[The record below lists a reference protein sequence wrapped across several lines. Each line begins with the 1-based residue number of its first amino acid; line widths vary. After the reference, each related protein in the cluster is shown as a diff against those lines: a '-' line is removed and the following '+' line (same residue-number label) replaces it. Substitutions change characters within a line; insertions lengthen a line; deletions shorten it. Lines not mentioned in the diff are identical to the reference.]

1 MKELFIDIETF
12 SPEDLTTAGVYRYA
26 ESPLFEI
33 LLLAYSFGIYD
44 PVKIIDLT
52 QSGTFPTDVLEALKD
67 SNCLKIAHNANF
79 ERVCLESYF
88 DFDIALESW
97 RCSAVKSAACGL
109 PRKLEGAYPALGL
122 PVEHMKKE
130 GKALIHYFSKPVKP
144 TKANGGRVF
153 NSPSDSPDK
162 WAEFK
167 EYCKQDVVAE
177 MHIWE
182 ALRPYEM
189 YDQDEYIL
197 DQKINDRGVLVDIP
211 FAQSAQ
217 SMAEKATE
225 EIKQEMK
232 DITGLDN
239 PNSPAQLKMWF
250 LDKFDM
256 EINSLDKKCMPL
268 LLERA
273 TDDDPTG
280 VAVKVLELRGQASK
294 TSSTK
299 YKSMLATVNYDDRA
313 RGLLVYNGAH
323 TGRWSSKRV
332 QLHNMKQNHLKDM
345 DEDRELV
352 ASGVNVFFRDPTDT
366 LGQLVRAALIAKP
379 GHVLVPCD
387 LSAIEARVLAW
398 VANAEDRLE
407 VFRGKGNIYEVSGA
421 KMFGVPIE
429 QVTKGSDLRAKAK
442 VAELALGYQGS
453 VGALTAMGGEALGLS
468 QEEMKKIVH
477 LWRKNN
483 PEIKALW
490 ESINRNAIQTVI
502 TGRPKALIINLD
514 TFIEFNATRGFLT
527 IKLPSGRSLYY
538 PQPTIIN
545 NKFNSKAVAYMGIDS
560 QTKQRKSIDTYGGKF
575 VENIVQAIARDIL
588 AESMINIDALSL
600 NIVMHVHDEAVCE
613 VPEDEAEEALEAMV
627 DLMSTAPSW
636 APGLPLAAE
645 GFISPYYKK
654 D

>member
-12 SPEDLTTAGVYRYA
+12 SPEDLKTAGVYRYT
-26 ESPLFEI
+26 ESPMFEI
-33 LLLAYSFGIYD
+33 LLFAYSFGIND
-44 PVKIIDLT
+44 PVKIIDIT
-52 QSGTFPTDVLEALKD
+52 AEEAFPPDLIGALASPD
-67 SNCLKIAHNANF
+67 CLKIAHNANF
-79 ERVCLESYF
+79 ERICLENCF
-88 DFDIALESW
+88 DFDVPLASW

-109 PRKLEGAYPALGL
+109 PRDLDGAYKALGL
-122 PVEHMKKE
+122 PEQE
-130 GKALIHYFSKPVKP
+130 GKMDGKQLINYFCKPVKP

-153 NSPSDSPDK
+153 NSPADSPDK

-167 EYCKQDVVAE
+167 QYCKQDVVAE

-189 YDQDEYIL
+189 TDQDDYIL
-197 DQKINDRGVLVDIP
+197 DQKINDRGVLVDMS

-217 SMAEKATE
+217 HMAEKATHD
-225 EIKQEMK
+225 IKKEMK

-239 PNSPAQLKMWF
+239 PNSPAQLKKWF
-250 LDKFDM
+250 LDEFDL

-280 VAVKVLELRGQASK
+280 VAVKVLELRSQASK

-299 YKSMLATVNYDDRA
+299 YKSMLASVNYDART
-313 RGLLVYNGAH
+313 RGLFMYNGAH

-332 QLHNMKQNHLKDM
+332 QLHNMKQNHLDDM
-345 DEDRELV
+345 DSDRDLV
-352 ASGVNVFFRDPTDT
+352 ASGFSDFFKDPTDT
-366 LGQLVRAALIAKP
+366 LGQLVRSALIAKP
-379 GHVLVPCD
+379 GHMLAVCD

-398 VANAEDRLE
+398 VAGAEDRLK
-407 VFRGKGNIYEVSGA
+407 VFRGKGNIYEVSGS
-421 KMFGVPIE
+421 KMFGVPVE
-429 QVTKGSDLRAKAK
+429 KVTKGSDLRAKAK

-490 ESINRNAIQTVI
+490 DAVNAAAIRAVVSGQVKHL
-502 TGRPKALIINLD
+502 PKGVGDIA
-514 TFIEFNATRGFLT
+514 FKATRDFLT
-527 IKLPSGRSLYY
+527 IKLPSGRYLYY

-545 NKFNSKAVAYMGIDS
+545 NKFKSKAVAYMGIDS
-560 QTKQRKSIDTYGGKF
+560 QTKQRKRIDTYGGKF

-588 AESMINIDALSL
+588 AGSMISIDAMSL

-613 VPEDEAEEALEAMV
+613 VPEDEAEGALETMV
-627 DLMSTAPSW
+627 ELMSAPPSW